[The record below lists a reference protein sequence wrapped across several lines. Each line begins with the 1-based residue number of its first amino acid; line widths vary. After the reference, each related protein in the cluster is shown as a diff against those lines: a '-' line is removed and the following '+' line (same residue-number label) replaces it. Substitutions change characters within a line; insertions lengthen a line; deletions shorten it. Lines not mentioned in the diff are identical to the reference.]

1 MTSHR
6 DDEALGWAGDDDP
19 TLASGRAQGQR
30 APETRRDADQESARA
45 PEGGRVSEP
54 EPTAGPVSERKPA
67 PEHEVEPAPEIPDGW
82 SIAGPTAA
90 VEAQAARE
98 AAAPAS
104 SAALIALGVFAG
116 IYLLYTLG
124 WFLSVSRI
132 ENPQAEPV
140 ARFMFSLGLGLAVA
154 APAAWFGATYWLTS
168 AHGRARVSWLLAG
181 AVLLA
186 PLPIILGTGGI
197 S

>member
-6 DDEALGWAGDDDP
+6 DDDALGWAGDDDP
-19 TLASGRAQGQR
+19 TLASGSAQGRR
-30 APETRRDADQESARA
+30 APEVRPGAEPEAERA
-45 PEGGRVSEP
+45 PEDAPDSVPEPGPAPGTGPETEP
-54 EPTAGPVSERKPA
+54 EPE
-67 PEHEVEPAPEIPDGW
+67 PEVPDGW

-104 SAALIALGVFAG
+104 SAALIALGIFAG

-124 WFLSVSRI
+124 WFFSVGRI
-132 ENPQAEPV
+132 ENPLAEPV
-140 ARFMFSLGLGLAVA
+140 ARFMFSLGLGFAVA
-154 APAAWFGATYWLTS
+154 APAAWFGTTYWFTS
-168 AHGRARVSWLLAG
+168 AHGRARISWLLAG

>member
-6 DDEALGWAGDDDP
+6 DDDALGWAGDDDP
-19 TLASGRAQGQR
+19 TLASGPARGHHAPAAGPD
-30 APETRRDADQESARA
+30 AGTGAKAEPETA
-45 PEGGRVSEP
+45 PV
-54 EPTAGPVSERKPA
+54 A
-67 PEHEVEPAPEIPDGW
+67 EPAPEPAPEAEPPADIQDGW
-82 SIAGPTAA
+82 SVAGPTTAL
-90 VEAQAARE
+90 EAQAARE

-116 IYLLYTLG
+116 IYLLYTIG
-124 WFLSVSRI
+124 WFLGVGRI
-132 ENPQAEPV
+132 ENSLIEPV

-168 AHGRARVSWLLAG
+168 GHGNARISWLLAG

-186 PLPIILGTGGI
+186 PLPFILGTGGI